1 MRIDFGAIMAVIY
14 CVVLTMQAKRLFDQ
28 GKKQALTSVVSGA
41 ALFIYATGLYM
52 TNQNVSNRTFIVILA
67 VSLLQMAA
75 FDVNRSSDKMKNMQR
90 QLVLL
95 IFHVSMAY
103 FMLR

>member
-14 CVVLTMQAKRLFDQ
+14 CVVLVMQAKRLFDQ
-28 GKKQALTSVVSGA
+28 GRKQALTSVVSGT
-41 ALFIYATGLYM
+41 ALFIYATGLYIA
-52 TNQNVSNRTFIVILA
+52 NQNVSNRTFIIILA
-67 VSLLQMAA
+67 VSLLQIAA

>member
-1 MRIDFGAIMAVIY
+1 MRIDLGAIMAIFY
-14 CVVLTMQAKRLFDQ
+14 CVVLLMQAKRLFDQ
-28 GKKQALTSVVSGA
+28 GRKHAITSVVSGT

-67 VSLLQMAA
+67 MSLLQIAA
-75 FDVNRSSDKMKNMQR
+75 FDVNRSPDKKKNIQR

-95 IFHVSMAY
+95 MFHVSMAY

>member
-1 MRIDFGAIMAVIY
+1 MRIDFGAIMAVVY
-14 CVVLTMQAKRLFDQ
+14 CVVLVMQAKRLFNH
-28 GKKQALTSVVSGA
+28 GRKQELTTVVSGT
-41 ALFIYATGLYM
+41 ALFIYATGLYIA
-52 TNQNVSNRTFIVILA
+52 NQNVSNRTFIVVLA
-67 VSLLQMAA
+67 ISLLQIAA
-75 FDVNRSSDKMKNMQR
+75 FDVNRSPDKMKNMQR